1 MQCFGNSSA
10 KEYEVYAPVRCGYGD
25 VQELDECRV
34 GTVHLDAMTS
44 TYVFGRSLLYV
55 VAPIVFGLSLVGAA
69 WQNSEEQQTSG
80 VATVQAQAAEA
91 GSPTD
96 PKPRERVPLPIPK
109 DVKLP
114 TLFLVGDSTV
124 RNGQGNGGGGQWGW
138 GEPLVDYFNTA
149 KINVVNRAIG
159 GLSSRTYMNGP
170 GGGPWAATLAMIKE
184 GDVVL
189 IQFGHNDGGQPDEP
203 TRARSSL
210 PGVGPETIEIEN
222 PILKVHETVHTYGW
236 YIRKIVQDVKAKGA
250 TPIVCSLI
258 PRKTWKDGKVVRSKD
273 NFAGWAR
280 QVAQQ
285 EHVGF
290 LDLNEAI
297 ARRYDALGE
306 AAVEPLFGDPHTH
319 TSRAGAELNAE
330 VVVSCL
336 KAMKNDPIA
345 GDFSAKGEAVP
356 AYEE

>member
-1 MQCFGNSSA
+1 MA
-10 KEYEVYAPVRCGYGD
+10 LVYMSRRTPLRFF
-25 VQELDECRV
+25 L
-34 GTVHLDAMTS
+34 TL
-44 TYVFGRSLLYV
+44 
-55 VAPIVFGLSLVGAA
+55 
-69 WQNSEEQQTSG
+69 TSG
-80 VATVQAQAAEA
+80 IFLVISAWNCSIAQPPAGTAAPKVQPAEA

-96 PKPRERVPLPIPK
+96 PKPRERVGLPVPK
-109 DVKLP
+109 DPTLP
-114 TLFLVGDSTV
+114 TLYLVGDSTV

-138 GEPLVDYFNTA
+138 GEPLVDDFNPA

-170 GGGPWAATLAMIKE
+170 DGGPWAKTLAMIKP

-189 IQFGHNDGGQPDEP
+189 IQFGHNDGGVPDEP
-203 TRARSSL
+203 TRARASL
-210 PGVGPETIEIEN
+210 PGVGPETMEIEN

-236 YIRKIVQDVKAKGA
+236 YIRKIVQDAKAKGA

-258 PRKTWKDGKVVRSKD
+258 PRKTWKDGKVVRNKD
-273 NFAGWAR
+273 NFAGWAQ
-280 QVAQQ
+280 QVAEQ

-290 LDLNEAI
+290 VDLNEAI

-336 KAMKNDPIA
+336 KALKNDPVA
-345 GDFSAKGEAVP
+345 ADCSDKGAAVA
-356 AYEE
+356 AYRE